1 LTPITKLL
9 LPEFKT
15 APLLVRPTNVNGEIE
30 NPEIGVPPIP
40 MIMEETFKNRDRLP
54 PPPFFDPDQVGNLPE
69 VPFLFFYSF
78 VKSPEEI
85 G

>member
-1 LTPITKLL
+1 M
-9 LPEFKT
+9 
-15 APLLVRPTNVNGEIE
+15 RPTKMKGEVE
-30 NPEIGVPPIP
+30 KPEICILSLPF
-40 MIMEETFKNRDRLP
+40 IMNQTFKKRDRLP
-54 PPPFFDPDQVGNLPE
+54 PFPFFDPNQVGNLPE